1 MTTLQVIL
9 AVLGLILG
17 GGMIAALLQ
26 FLGNKNKIKA
36 ETDNLV
42 LKGAQELVEPLMTR
56 LDEIKKENEAIRVEN
71 KQLLGR
77 IESLEVASH
86 DKDNRIMAL
95 ENENRDKDRKIHEQ
109 DEQIVALR
117 DRLNKAIFDAREAT
131 QARAERI
138 ERIVYLEA
146 QIESLQDQ
154 IKKIEKKTGP
164 LNGEKNE

>member
-1 MTTLQVIL
+1 
-9 AVLGLILG
+9 
-17 GGMIAALLQ
+17 
-26 FLGNKNKIKA
+26 
-36 ETDNLV
+36 
-42 LKGAQELVEPLMTR
+42 MTR

-117 DRLNKAIFDAREAT
+117 DKLNKAIFDAREAT